1 MNTTEPA
8 VADIER
14 DPMWYRTYKRV
25 QAVLD
30 EALGTEAEDVGGEG
44 TAADVALLASQ
55 RDAARRELEDA
66 VRERTTAEATLAR
79 IATHCR
85 RRLDT
90 AIVQGP
96 VSDLCRNILDILG
109 SEEEEASHG

>member
-1 MNTTEPA
+1 MSTTDPT

-30 EALGTEAEDVGGEG
+30 EALGTEVEGGEG

-55 RDAARRELEDA
+55 RDAARRELEEA
-66 VRERTTAEATLAR
+66 VRERTTAEAALAR

-96 VSDLCRNILDILG
+96 VSDLCRNILDIIDAK
-109 SEEEEASHG
+109 ETDR

>member
-1 MNTTEPA
+1 MSTTEA
-8 VADIER
+8 TVADIAR

-30 EALGTEAEDVGGEG
+30 EALGTEVEGGEG
-44 TAADVALLASQ
+44 SG
-55 RDAARRELEDA
+55 RRRGPARITSATRRGGNSRRPYGNVL
-66 VRERTTAEATLAR
+66 TAEAALAR

-90 AIVQGP
+90 AIVQGAGVGP
-96 VSDLCRNILDILG
+96 VPEHPG
-109 SEEEEASHG
+109 HH

>member
-1 MNTTEPA
+1 MSTTEPA

-30 EALGTEAEDVGGEG
+30 EALGTEVEGGEG

-55 RDAARRELEDA
+55 RDAARRELEEA
-66 VRERTTAEATLAR
+66 VRERTAAEATLAR
-79 IATHCR
+79 IAAHCR
-85 RRLDT
+85 RRLDA

-96 VSDLCRNILDILG
+96 VSDLCRDILDII
-109 SEEEEASHG
+109 SHEGTAR

>member
-1 MNTTEPA
+1 MSTTEPA

-30 EALGTEAEDVGGEG
+30 EALGGESGDVGGEG

-55 RDAARRELEDA
+55 RDAARRELEEA
-66 VRERTTAEATLAR
+66 VRERTAAEATLAR
-79 IATHCR
+79 IAAHCR
-85 RRLDT
+85 RRLDA

-96 VSDLCRNILDILG
+96 VSDLCRDILDII
-109 SEEEEASHG
+109 SHEGTAR

>member
-1 MNTTEPA
+1 MSTTDPT
-8 VADIER
+8 VADIAR

-30 EALGTEAEDVGGEG
+30 EALGTEVEGGEG
-44 TAADVALLASQ
+44 TAADVTLLASQ
-55 RDAARRELEDA
+55 RDAARRELEEA
-66 VRERTTAEATLAR
+66 VRERTTAEAALAR

-96 VSDLCRNILDILG
+96 VSDLCRNILDII
-109 SEEEEASHG
+109 SHEGTAR

>member
-1 MNTTEPA
+1 MSTTEPA

-30 EALGTEAEDVGGEG
+30 EALGTEVEGGEG

-55 RDAARRELEDA
+55 RDAARRELEEA
-66 VRERTTAEATLAR
+66 VRERTTAEAALAR

-96 VSDLCRNILDILG
+96 VSDLCRNILDIIDAK
-109 SEEEEASHG
+109 ETDR

>member
-1 MNTTEPA
+1 MSTTEPA

-30 EALGTEAEDVGGEG
+30 EALGTEVEGGEG

-55 RDAARRELEDA
+55 RDAARRELEEA
-66 VRERTTAEATLAR
+66 VRERTTAEAALAR
-79 IATHCR
+79 IAVHCR

-96 VSDLCRNILDILG
+96 VSDLCRNILDIIDAK
-109 SEEEEASHG
+109 ETDR